1 MDGTGPTKAT
11 QARVAQARTGHQQN
25 GHLAQRHMTE
35 QAETAINMIVLAA
48 GDNVGVAT
56 RDIAAGAMARDIKG
70 HTVTAQE
77 AIPQGHKIALAD
89 IPPEAAICR
98 FGVPVGIARQAIPTG
113 HLAHV
118 HNIASAYINNDED
131 HYE

>member
-1 MDGTGPTKAT
+1 MTM
-11 QARVAQARTGHQQN
+11 Q
-25 GHLAQRHMTE
+25 TE
-35 QAETAINMIVLAA
+35 QAINMIVLAS

-56 RDIAAGAMARDIKG
+56 RDVAAGETARDIKG
-70 HTVTAQE
+70 HAVTALE
-77 AIPQGHKIALAD
+77 VIPQGHKIALAD
-89 IPPEAAICR
+89 IPAETAIRR
-98 FGVPVGIARQAIPTG
+98 FGMPVGIAKQDIPAG

>member
-1 MDGTGPTKAT
+1 
-11 QARVAQARTGHQQN
+11 
-25 GHLAQRHMTE
+25 MTE

-56 RDIAAGAMARDIKG
+56 RDIAAGEIARDIKG
-70 HTVTAQE
+70 HAVTAQE

-89 IPPEAAICR
+89 IPVEAAIRR

-113 HLAHV
+113 HLTHV
-118 HNIASAYINNDED
+118 HNIASSYINNDED